1 MSGALDQESRL
12 LGLVCNMTSYASCG
26 APISRLTPCEGE
38 CCHASTVSLILPTGT
53 RRGVAWI
60 RGSADRS

>member
-26 APISRLTPCEGE
+26 APISRLTPVKES
-38 CCHASTVSLILPTGT
+38 AVM
-53 RRGVAWI
+53 RRLFP
-60 RGSADRS
+60 